1 MKIIFLSLC
10 CVSFAMLNAQTQSL
24 NEIPLSVDNSSEV
37 VTNAAKSPKKP
48 TVDSTLIKLK
58 DIEKMIQGLKNELK
72 KEIIDSIRSL
82 PTIVNSQL
90 QEELIG
96 KTAEID
102 LLQEQL
108 STAITDKTQATK
120 ESKDF
125 QSRLKIVRDSVN
137 NINSAL
143 IKEESANDNMW
154 DSFIKEYLKSSVKVA
169 DVQIIS
175 LKKQAP
181 MYSKDLDSL
190 LANSKIITDMENYL
204 YAGIGKFDDIYA
216 KFKMPMNK
224 TKFPEQAKNQLAMQS
239 VISLFIKYSNE
250 LRNKLTEI
258 SQLSNELRK
267 SELEEWRQNKYVSY
281 FPALKAIIES
291 NYKGKSLYPI
301 TTTTP

>member
-24 NEIPLSVDNSSEV
+24 NDITLSVDNSSEV

-48 TVDSTLIKLK
+48 TVDTTLLKKLDTLHK
-58 DIEKMIQGLKNELK
+58 YLKENLKNE
-72 KEIIDSIRSL
+72 IIESIRDL
-82 PTIVNSQL
+82 PTIVNNAL
-90 QEELIG
+90 QQTLNE
-96 KTAEID
+96 KTTEIET
-102 LLQEQL
+102 LQQQL
-108 STAITDKTQATK
+108 STAITDKTQATN

-143 IKEESANDNMW
+143 KKEETANDNMW

-175 LKKQAP
+175 LKKQVP

-190 LANSKIITDMENYL
+190 SANSKIITDMENYL

-216 KFKMPMNK
+216 KFKIPMNK

-267 SELEEWRQNKYVSY
+267 SELEEWRQNKYVIY

-301 TTTTP
+301 TTTAP

>member
-10 CVSFAMLNAQTQSL
+10 CVSFALLNAQTQSL
-24 NEIPLSVDNSSEV
+24 NDIPLSVDISSEV
-37 VTNAAKSPKKP
+37 VTNAAKSPKKS

-72 KEIIDSIRSL
+72 KEIIESIRDL
-82 PTIVNSQL
+82 PTIVNNALQQTLNEKTTEIAKLTRQL
-90 QEELIG
+90 D
-96 KTAEID
+96 TARLDID
-102 LLQEQL
+102 
-108 STAITDKTQATK
+108 QATK

-125 QSRLKIVRDSVN
+125 QSRLKIVRDSVY

-143 IKEESANDNMW
+143 KKEESANDNMW
-154 DSFIKEYLKSSVKVA
+154 DSFIKEYLKSSAKVA
-169 DVQIIS
+169 DVQIIA

-216 KFKMPMNK
+216 KFKIPMNK

-291 NYKGKSLYPI
+291 NYKGNPLYPI
-301 TTTTP
+301 TTTAP

>member
-24 NEIPLSVDNSSEV
+24 NDITLSVVNSSEV

-216 KFKMPMNK
+216 KFKIPMNK

-267 SELEEWRQNKYVSY
+267 SELEEWRQNKYVIY
-281 FPALKAIIES
+281 FPSLKAIIES

-301 TTTTP
+301 TTTAP